1 MPNSESCSLQ
11 QWLAWQEILPGQ
23 YQFDFL
29 WGIKGWFNMHK
40 SIKVFYLPY
49 KETQTEISPSSEQMQ
64 KRTLTTLQVI
74 NVMGRLGKRSMQK
87 TISAIDGKLKA
98 IMLDGRKFRAWPP
111 RSWTRQGCVLSPLL
125 LLYSH
130 SA

>member
-1 MPNSESCSLQ
+1 
-11 QWLAWQEILPGQ
+11 
-23 YQFDFL
+23 
-29 WGIKGWFNMHK
+29 MHK

-111 RSWTRQGCVLSPLL
+111 RS
-125 LLYSH
+125 
-130 SA
+130 